1 MIFHDSDLD
10 FILFIYAVHCI
21 MLAVSIIHFILYICN
36 DGNEYIVKRIE
47 RIYYCYYSIHR
58 VWERKK
64 KNVKSFSIF
73 N

>member
-1 MIFHDSDLD
+1 
-10 FILFIYAVHCI
+10 

-64 KNVKSFSIF
+64 KNVKSLSIF